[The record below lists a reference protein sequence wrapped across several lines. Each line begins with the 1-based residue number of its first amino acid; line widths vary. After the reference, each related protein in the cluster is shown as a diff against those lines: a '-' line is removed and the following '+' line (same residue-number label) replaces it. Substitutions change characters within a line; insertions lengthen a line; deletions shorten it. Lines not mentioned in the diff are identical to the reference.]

1 MNDELNVI
9 HGCSVTGRIKQIKQP
24 YGGYVPV
31 KDMDVTVLGNDIDE
45 LDSVESISPSTV
57 GSVVDYLVR
66 FMSGTPVEEAF
77 HVGLM
82 GARMIKELDR
92 ACALLSRI
100 NGLEDTSICSAIML
114 ARYDA
119 CIRAGIDFYQPI
131 SLSDISQST
140 ISNIRIMVERS
151 LNFFKQYGKKVLDGF
166 TFEGGYTDIVISG
179 DGDFITSDTL
189 WDFKVSK
196 NKPNKNHTLQLLMYW
211 RMGLHSKHPEFK
223 NIQYL
228 GIFNPRSNTVYRIPV
243 EKISSDVIKTVERDV
258 IGY

>member
-1 MNDELNVI
+1 MNDELKVN

-31 KDMDVTVLGNDIDE
+31 KTMDVTVLGNGIDE
-45 LDSVESISPSTV
+45 LDSIESISPNMV

-77 HVGLM
+77 RVGLM
-82 GARMIKELDR
+82 GAWVINESFL
-92 ACALLSRI
+92 AHELLSFI
-100 NGLEDTSICSAIML
+100 DGLDDASIGSAIML

-119 CIRAGIDFYQPI
+119 CIRAGIEFYKPI
-131 SLSDISQST
+131 SLDDISQST

-151 LNFFKQYGKKVLDGF
+151 LNFFKQYGEKVLDGF

-196 NKPNKNHTLQLLMYW
+196 YKPNKNHTLQLLMYW

-228 GIFNPRSNTVYRIPV
+228 GIFNPRLNTVYRIPV
-243 EKISSDVIKTVERDV
+243 KKIPLDVIKIVERDV